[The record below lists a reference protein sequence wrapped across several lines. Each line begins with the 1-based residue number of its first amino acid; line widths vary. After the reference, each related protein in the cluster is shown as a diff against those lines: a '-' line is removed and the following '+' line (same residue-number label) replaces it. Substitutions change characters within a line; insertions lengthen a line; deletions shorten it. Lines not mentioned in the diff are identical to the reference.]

1 MTTRAAVVAEARRWL
16 GTPWVHQHRTHGVGV
31 DCAGLVIGVARELG
45 LVAPDFDFGGYGRQ
59 PDGTLLAVCD
69 THMRRIPRAALQ
81 PGDVLV
87 LAMKDQPQHMGI
99 VGDYRH
105 GGLSIIHSCA
115 PCTGIGRVV
124 ETRLMWARNFIFRG
138 AYALPGVG

>member
-16 GTPWVHQHRTHGVGV
+16 GTPWVHQHRTHGIGV
-31 DCAGLVIGVARELG
+31 DCVGLVIGVARALG
-45 LVAPDFDFGGYGRQ
+45 LVAPDFDFGGYSRQ
-59 PDGTLLAVCD
+59 PDGTLLSVCD
-69 THMRRIPRAALQ
+69 AHMTRIQRADMQ

-87 LAMKDQPQHMGI
+87 LAIRDQPQHMGI
-99 VGDYRH
+99 LGDYVH
-105 GGLSIIHSCA
+105 GGLSIIHA
-115 PCTGIGRVV
+115 YQPAGGGGRVI